1 MHPNLTIKIL
11 IWKVNLLLFWE
22 NFNRHDTMNMNESS
36 SDEINLET
44 MLAFACQLTLNIQM
58 VFFFYIYIQIHKVFR
73 QVLVHKI
80 HIYNLQSPSR
90 WVERFLMGF
99 KKYNG
104 TSYK

>member
-1 MHPNLTIKIL
+1 MIFMHPNLTIKIL

-58 VFFFYIYIQIHKVFR
+58 VFFLYIFKFIRFFGKFWFIKFTYIIF
-73 QVLVHKI
+73 
-80 HIYNLQSPSR
+80 NLPLGGLKD
-90 WVERFLMGF
+90 F
-99 KKYNG
+99 
-104 TSYK
+104 